1 MLIMLSLQN
10 LSLESELSEYTQ
22 QDAWYKVSE
31 IDWVQYDF
39 SLSPSLIISAI
50 LFHVG
55 EIFIHINLCGLPFLQ
70 GNKFLVLYIK
80 HL

>member
-22 QDAWYKVSE
+22 QEAWYKVSE
-31 IDWVQYDF
+31 IDWVQYDL

-55 EIFIHINLCGLPFLQ
+55 EIFIHINLCGLSFLQ